1 MRRQQKLHI
10 WEGEGRLGCRHIIPK
25 YNLTCLK
32 LYSLFHFLTILE
44 KYLTRYYSHIYT
56 HTYTYIH
63 KCVSCSE
70 SDSLRPHGLESA
82 RLLYP
87 WNSPGKNTGVCS
99 YSLFQ
104 GIFPTQ
110 RSNPGLWH
118 CRQIHYCLRHKC
130 VDIYLYVYVCVCIYI
145 QVTDGWLT
153 HPFLHLPLRGSFL
166 PEQKWP

>member
-1 MRRQQKLHI
+1 MRREQKLQI
-10 WEGEGRLGCRHIIPK
+10 WEGEGRLGCRRIISK

-32 LYSLFHFLTILE
+32 LCSRFYFLTILE
-44 KYLTRYYSHIYT
+44 KYLTHYYSHIYT

-70 SDSLRPHGLESA
+70 SDSLRPHGLVSA

-87 WNSPGKNTGVCS
+87 WNSPGKNTGVGS

-110 RSNPGLWH
+110 RSNPGFWH
-118 CRQIHYCLRHKC
+118 CRQIRYCLRHKC
-130 VDIYLYVYVCVCIYI
+130 VVIYLYVYVCVCIYI

-153 HPFLHLPLRGSFL
+153 HPFFHLPLRGSFL